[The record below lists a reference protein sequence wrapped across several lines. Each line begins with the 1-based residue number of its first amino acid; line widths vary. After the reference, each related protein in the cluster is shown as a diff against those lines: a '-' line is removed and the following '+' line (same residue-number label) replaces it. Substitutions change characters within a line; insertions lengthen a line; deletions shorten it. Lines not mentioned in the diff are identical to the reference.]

1 MASGKIHRTAQI
13 KVSSFGIFNKF
24 FTKLFRILGS
34 CDVKTCSGCLSMYC
48 QYCIQSQNEALRE
61 VEILLSRLE
70 AAEALYS
77 SSKSFASH
85 FPLSKSEEFVGR
97 VKAMCLWYN
106 MTKHHRL
113 KLLILGRL
121 LMFLQNKHY
130 QWPIIT
136 SATTSV
142 SSGIHSDYAENNNP
156 NPISR

>member
-1 MASGKIHRTAQI
+1 
-13 KVSSFGIFNKF
+13 
-24 FTKLFRILGS
+24 
-34 CDVKTCSGCLSMYC
+34 MYC
-48 QYCIQSQNEALRE
+48 QYCMESQNEALRE
-61 VEILLSRLE
+61 VEVLLSRLE

-77 SSKSFASH
+77 SSKTFAMY
-85 FPLSKSEEFVGR
+85 FPLCKSEQFVGR

-130 QWPIIT
+130 RWPIT
-136 SATTSV
+136 SASTSV
-142 SSGIHSDYAENNNP
+142 SSGIHSDYLDGSSVSNNSNGSQT